1 MFEFTV
7 RGTTASKCNLSLRY
21 VCKTESYSSGLYS
34 SFQHENHSKKGTPLS
49 QQTGK
54 LSRPRTSFIY
64 KQRVRAPPSSTSRG
78 RWPILTWKI
87 AKVQVC
93 FVLNNETISPG
104 FMNLSDGHNRNR
116 VWNML
121 GKRVWSD
128 KGGHLKLSNHVNCW
142 NEERHVIGE
151 NSNHKYPAYPQDQ
164 IEQMLTTNAITQA
177 ERKFLVSQNALTSIS
192 HKDDLTSNLS
202 WDDQA
207 KW

>member
-1 MFEFTV
+1 MLGSIV
-7 RGTTASKCNLSLRY
+7 RGTTASKCIMSLRWS
-21 VCKTESYSSGLYS
+21 CKTKSHSSRPYS
-34 SFQHENHSKKGTPLS
+34 SFQQENHSKRKTPLS

-54 LSRPRTSFIY
+54 LSWPRTSFVY

-78 RWPILTWKI
+78 CWPVLTLKI

-121 GKRVWSD
+121 RKRVWSD
-128 KGGHLKLSNHVNCW
+128 KVGHLKLSNHVNCW

-151 NSNHKYPAYPQDQ
+151 NSNHKKPIYPQD
-164 IEQMLTTNAITQA
+164 
-177 ERKFLVSQNALTSIS
+177 
-192 HKDDLTSNLS
+192 
-202 WDDQA
+202 
-207 KW
+207 